1 MEETKVVDNKSEQTK
16 SSSAKKNKKSK
27 NGLLGKIGAVITKI
41 GDFFT
46 GVKAVFGTIIWPTKD
61 DVIKQTTAVV
71 VVSIICC
78 ALIAVLDYVF
88 EYGMNFITSIF

>member
-16 SSSAKKNKKSK
+16 SSSVKKSK
-27 NGLLGKIGAVITKI
+27 KSKDGAFSKVT
-41 GDFFT
+41 GFFK
-46 GVKAVFGTIIWPTKD
+46 GVKAEFAKIIWPTKD

-71 VVSIICC
+71 IVSIICC